1 MVWEVGSENM
11 KYEWD
16 ENKRQANMK
25 KHGLDFMDANRVYE
39 AVGKLTLPLRSD
51 EERWMDIADVGR
63 DSIVLILAYMYR
75 GEAVRCISFRKA
87 SRKERRLY
95 YAERKT
101 RQIYH

>member
-16 ENKRQANMK
+16 ENKRQANIK
-25 KHGLDFMDANRVYE
+25 KHGLDFMDASRVYE
-39 AVGKLTLPLRSD
+39 AVCKLTVPLRSD
-51 EERWMDIADVGR
+51 EDRWMDIADVGR
-63 DSIVLILAYMYR
+63 DSMVLILVYMYR
-75 GEAVRCISFRKA
+75 GETVRCISFRKA
-87 SRKERRLY
+87 SRKERRLC